1 MERVILCVA
10 ILCLSY
16 FNVTA
21 QVESHEFGKIDKAD
35 LEMTVY
41 SPDSGAAAVYLVDK
55 GRAIFNESSFDMY
68 LTQLVRIK
76 ILKEEG
82 FKWADIK
89 LDYLKGNGITKLKAA
104 THNLVDGKIVT
115 TEMGKKDW
123 VDEKINDDLWSKKAS
138 LPDVKVG
145 SIIEYTYTRKTGDFS
160 RLPAWIFQ
168 TSIPVRYSE
177 YEIDIPRYGDYQTM
191 MKGYIQPAF
200 VDNSLG
206 KQHIVMKNV
215 SSLDNEPYVATME
228 NFRSKIEFEIKAI
241 DIPGYFK
248 EVYMENWEAI
258 NKDLLEDV
266 AFGKALEASG
276 QIRKIYP
283 DEKEWKN
290 DEASLIDIFNFV
302 RDNYEWNERTG
313 LYMYDSPRQTWGDKK
328 ASAPE
333 INMTLI
339 MFLRNAGIS
348 ADPVILSTRAHGY
361 LNTYVPLIKQFNR
374 TIASATIDGKTYL
387 MDATNKL
394 RPYNI
399 LPTSCLNGQGLKIT
413 LTGPEWVDLSLN
425 KEMDTEIVT
434 GNLRVNDDDILE
446 GDVSVV
452 FRGTASTRTKS
463 TIADLEEE
471 DLKDV
476 FEDFDGEIENVSFK
490 YADEAKDNVEGQFD
504 FTRESGVSFIGD
516 KIFVNPVLTKFIKEN
531 PFKLET
537 RLYPV
542 EFSAPIINMYMFNV
556 AIPEGF
562 EVEELPESKNIA
574 LPDNGGKYSYLSA
587 IQGDKI
593 QVVVRLNLYKT
604 SYLPDEY
611 PLLKEFFNHVIAKQE
626 GQIVFKKKK
635 VKP

>member
-1 MERVILCVA
+1 M
-10 ILCLSY
+10 SY

-55 GRAIFNESSFDMY
+55 GRAIFNESSFDVY

-89 LDYLKGNGITKLKAA
+89 LDYLKGNGLSKLKAA
-104 THNLVDGKIVT
+104 TYNLENGKIVK
-115 TEMGKKDW
+115 TELGKRDW

-200 VDNSLG
+200 VDNSGG
-206 KQHIVMKNV
+206 KNHIVMKNV
-215 SSLDNEPYVATME
+215 SALDNEPYVATME

-258 NKDLLEDV
+258 NDDLLKDEV
-266 AFGKALEASG
+266 FGKALEATG
-276 QIRKIYP
+276 QIKRAYP
-283 DEKEWKN
+283 DDKGWKN
-290 DEASLIDIFNFV
+290 DEASLIEIYNFV
-302 RDNYEWNERTG
+302 RDNYEWDERGG
-313 LYMYDSPRQTWGDKK
+313 LYMLNSPRQTWDDKK

-348 ADPVILSTRAHGY
+348 ADPVILSTRGHGY
-361 LNTYVPLIKQFNR
+361 LNTYVPIISQFNR

-394 RPYNI
+394 RPYNV

-413 LTGPEWVDLSLN
+413 SSGPEWVDLSMN
-425 KEMDTEIVT
+425 KETDTEIVT
-434 GNLRVNDDDILE
+434 GNLWVNEDDVLE
-446 GDVSVV
+446 GNMNVV
-452 FRGTASTRTKS
+452 FKGTASTLTRD
-463 TIADLEEE
+463 TIEDLEKE
-471 DLKDV
+471 DLNDV

-490 YADEAKDNVEGQFD
+490 DADEAKDTVEGEFD
-504 FTRESGVSFIGD
+504 FTKESGVSFIGD
-516 KIFVNPVLTKFIKEN
+516 KIFLNPVLSKFIKEN
-531 PFKLET
+531 PFKLEA

-542 EFSAPIINMYMFNV
+542 EFSAPIINTYMFNV
-556 AIPEGF
+556 TIPEGY
-562 EVEELPESKNIA
+562 EIEELPVSQNIA
-574 LPDNGGKYSYLSA
+574 LPDNGGRYTYLSGV
-587 IQGDKI
+587 QGDKI
-593 QVVVRLNLYKT
+593 QVVIRLNLYKT

-611 PLLKEFFNHVIAKQE
+611 PLLKEFFNQIIAKQE
-626 GQIVFKKKK
+626 GQIVFKKKGS
-635 VKP
+635 KP